1 MVRCISIVDVEY
13 LCMSVCLFEL
23 HVQHYIF
30 FCYFFHIRWSNSM
43 FSFTFRFAFH
53 RFFSLFPF
61 SQIQYFLLPQI
72 NVFVYKCKTT
82 KIMGNLYLMHVASL
96 IVPIIPCSHPF
107 FSIVVVAFVVDDDD
121 GGGTMMVASICCRL
135 VSTHYFS
142 CSKMEHEKN
151 WKTNTC
157 LLACMMIFK
166 LNAWKWFELIL
177 ILHELDREIIF
188 TISAIFSSSFFFR
201 WKQEKNKVAHESK
214 R

>member
-121 GGGTMMVASICCRL
+121 EGGGTMMVASICCRL

-142 CSKMEHEKN
+142 CSKMEHGKKLEDKY
-151 WKTNTC
+151 
-157 LLACMMIFK
+157 LLACLHDDIQAECLKMIWTDF
-166 LNAWKWFELIL
+166 
-177 ILHELDREIIF
+177 D
-188 TISAIFSSSFFFR
+188 SAR
-201 WKQEKNKVAHESK
+201 TG
-214 R
+214 